1 MWTTG
6 SAPAV
11 DLLGQ
16 LLDEPLEDDPPE
28 LEPPDDDPPADEEE
42 DDDED
47 EEVLADELPLSPE
60 EELDELVSL
69 GVLDVDDV
77 FESRLSVR

>member
-28 LEPPDDDPPADEEE
+28 LEPPDDELE
-42 DDDED
+42 DDEVGED
-47 EEVLADELPLSPE
+47 DEVLADELPLSPE